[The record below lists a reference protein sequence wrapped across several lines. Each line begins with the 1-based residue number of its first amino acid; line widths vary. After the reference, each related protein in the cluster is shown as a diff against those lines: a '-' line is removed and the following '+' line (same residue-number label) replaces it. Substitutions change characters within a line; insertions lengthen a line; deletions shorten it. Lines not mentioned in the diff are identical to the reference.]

1 MSKESDS
8 MQDMSLSVV
17 IPTTGNENMDLLL
30 RSIHNDSTVRNHE
43 VIVVGAAEAL
53 NKVSNLFS
61 EYTCIKQVEQNI
73 PNVSISRNLG
83 ISHAKLNYV
92 SLIDDDDLWLDE
104 RAGILLQAVGINS
117 NSIVFGSALFV
128 DERTNKVRYRIYQ
141 QQVNRL
147 DVLNQFSRP
156 LFLKQKY
163 FLQVGNCAFSR
174 DLSIPKFREDLQY
187 LEDQIWILDALSLG
201 IEIQQ
206 VSSLTIEYKFSR
218 ERANKRWSIT
228 NEKNIYKILNKVV
241 PKYGNKYIS
250 RTSLKSLAIS
260 SDRKRFISAKRDLLD
275 NFDFGPMD
283 KLRLLMLSIIN
294 VTVNIK

>member
-1 MSKESDS
+1 MEDL
-8 MQDMSLSVV
+8 SLSVV
-17 IPTTGNENMDLLL
+17 IPTTGNENMDFLL
-30 RSIHNDSTVRNHE
+30 RSIHADSTLRNHE

-53 NKVSNLFS
+53 NKISYLFS

-104 RAGILLQAVGINS
+104 RARILLQAAGVKS

-128 DERTNKVRYRIYQ
+128 DEHTNKVRYRIYE
-141 QQVNRL
+141 QQVNWL
-147 DVLNQFSRP
+147 DVLSQFNRP

-174 DLSIPKFREDLQY
+174 NLSIPKFREDLQY
-187 LEDQIWILDALSLG
+187 LEDQIWILDVLSLG
-201 IEIQQ
+201 IGIKQ
-206 VSSLTIEYKFSR
+206 VSNLTIKYKYSR

-228 NEKNIYKILNKVV
+228 NEKKIYKILNQAV

-250 RTSLKSLAIS
+250 HTSLKSLAIS
-260 SDRKRFISAKRDLLD
+260 SDRKRFISAKKDLLD
-275 NFDFGPMD
+275 NFDFGPID
-283 KLRLLMLSIIN
+283 KLRLLMFSIIN
-294 VTVNIK
+294 IMVNIN

>member
-1 MSKESDS
+1 MERDS
-8 MQDMSLSVV
+8 IEDLSLSVV
-17 IPTTGNENMDLLL
+17 IPTTGNENMDFLL
-30 RSIHNDSTVRNHE
+30 RSIHADSTLRNHE

-53 NKVSNLFS
+53 DKISKLFS
-61 EYTCIKQVEQNI
+61 EYTCIKKVEQNI
-73 PNVSISRNLG
+73 PNVSLSRNLG
-83 ISHAKLNYV
+83 ISHAKLRYV

-104 RAGILLQAVGINS
+104 RTGKLLQAISINP

-128 DERTNKVRYRIYQ
+128 DERNNKVRYKIYQ

-147 DVLNQFSRP
+147 DVLNQFNRP
-156 LFLKQKY
+156 FFLKQKY

-174 DLSIPKFREDLQY
+174 NLSIPKFREDLQY
-187 LEDQIWILDALSLG
+187 LEDQIWILDVLSLG
-201 IEIQQ
+201 IDIKQ
-206 VSSLTIEYKFSR
+206 VSNLTIKYKFSR

-228 NEKNIYKILNKVV
+228 NEKNIYKILNQAV

-260 SDRKRFISAKRDLLD
+260 SDRKRFMSAKIDLLD

-294 VTVNIK
+294 IMVNIK